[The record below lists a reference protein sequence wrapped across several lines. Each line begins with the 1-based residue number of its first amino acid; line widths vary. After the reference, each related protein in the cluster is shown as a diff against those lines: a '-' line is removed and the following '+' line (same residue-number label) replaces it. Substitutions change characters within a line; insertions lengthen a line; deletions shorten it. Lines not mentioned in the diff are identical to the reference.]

1 MKLIGNFIFG
11 KLMKKR
17 HFFFQMFLDETLE
30 SIPYGKLALCYSV
43 IACPY
48 KSFGDFYEWMY
59 RMRNLI
65 INQDIHNGNIDSV
78 MDQLIRCLIIYLE
91 IWL

>member
-1 MKLIGNFIFG
+1 
-11 KLMKKR
+11 
-17 HFFFQMFLDETLE
+17 MFLDEALE

-48 KSFGDFYEWMY
+48 KSFEDFYEWMY

-78 MDQLIRCLIIYLE
+78 MESIDKMSDYLSGDLAVGLI
-91 IWL
+91 